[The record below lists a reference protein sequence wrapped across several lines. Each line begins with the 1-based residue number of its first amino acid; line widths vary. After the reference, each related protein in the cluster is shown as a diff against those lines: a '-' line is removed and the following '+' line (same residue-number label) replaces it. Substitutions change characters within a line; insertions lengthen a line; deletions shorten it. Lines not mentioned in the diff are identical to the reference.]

1 MDIGGKGQIARKRKT
16 IKNCLIRSWQ
26 AIILLEDCMEAMLR
40 SSPSKVPATPRA
52 QGGHRSDTQD
62 LCHAWSKDPSR
73 LSIGH
78 ATLGVE
84 NASYP

>member
-1 MDIGGKGQIARKRKT
+1 
-16 IKNCLIRSWQ
+16 
-26 AIILLEDCMEAMLR
+26 MEAMLR
-40 SSPSKVPATPRA
+40 TSPSKVPATPRA